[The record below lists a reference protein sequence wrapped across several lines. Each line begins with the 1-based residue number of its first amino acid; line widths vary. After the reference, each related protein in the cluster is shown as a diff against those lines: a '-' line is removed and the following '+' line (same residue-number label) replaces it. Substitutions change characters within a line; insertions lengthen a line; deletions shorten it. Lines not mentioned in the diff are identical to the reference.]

1 MDYPVVILSIILVIV
16 LYVLYSYF
24 NGKKTSL
31 GKARL
36 LGKSAT
42 TEEQTF
48 MSFKTVENPSSPN
61 YYISYWIYV
70 EEFRPTVNSEV
81 DTNLFDLNAVAGSNN
96 SIIGVRLS
104 RNGILTYNKNNTNEQ
119 IIVKSFPLQ
128 KWCHLIISV
137 ESNRVVDCYLDGKL
151 VKSQK
156 ESTALTTPSESSE
169 IKEIERSENNI
180 FIGAMERQPVTMD
193 PATAW
198 NLYTSGNG
206 GSFLAKMFSQYGVAI
221 QFIKDKKIKGEI
233 AFPP

>member
-1 MDYPVVILSIILVIV
+1 MDYPVIILSIILVIV

-24 NGKKTSL
+24 NSKKTSL

-42 TEEQTF
+42 TAEQNF
-48 MSFKTVENPSSPN
+48 MSFKTVDSPTSPN
-61 YYISYWIYV
+61 YYIAYWIYV
-70 EEFRPTVNSEV
+70 DEFRPTANNTV
-81 DTNLFDLNAVAGSNN
+81 DDNLFDLNTTAGGNR
-96 SIIGVRLS
+96 IIGVKLS
-104 RNGILTYNKNNTNEQ
+104 RTGVLYYNRTSKEEV
-119 IIVKSFPLQ
+119 IVSSFPLQ

-156 ESTALTTPSESSE
+156 ETTALATTTTASE
-169 IKEIERSENNI
+169 IKEIERVENNI
-180 FIGAMERQPVTMD
+180 FIGYMERQPVTMD

-198 NLYTSGNG
+198 NLYSAGSGGNFI
-206 GSFLAKMFSQYGVAI
+206 SKMFSQYGVAV
-221 QFIKDKKIKGEI
+221 QFTKDKKVRGEI

>member
-16 LYVLYSYF
+16 LYLLYSYF
-24 NGKKTSL
+24 NSKKTSL

-42 TEEQTF
+42 PLEQSF
-48 MSFKTVENPSSPN
+48 MSFMTVDKPSSPN

-70 EEFRPTVNSEV
+70 EEFRATKNSE
-81 DTNLFDLNAVAGSNN
+81 DDANLFNFKTTAGGENIVGVKLNRYGY
-96 SIIGVRLS
+96 LS
-104 RNGILTYNKNNTNEQ
+104 YTANGQERILT
-119 IIVKSFPLQ
+119 KSFPLQ
-128 KWCHLIISV
+128 KWCFLILSV

-156 ESTALTTPSESSE
+156 EPASLKPTTKLSVIE
-169 IKEIERSENNI
+169 EIERLENNI
-180 FIGAMERQPVTMD
+180 FIGAMERQPTTMD

-198 NLYTSGNG
+198 NLYSAGNG
-206 GSFLAKMFSQYGVAI
+206 GNFMSKMFSEYGVAV
-221 QFIKDKKIKGEI
+221 QFTKDKKIKAEI

>member
-1 MDYPVVILSIILVIV
+1 MDFPVVILSIILVIV

-24 NGKKTSL
+24 NSKKTSL

-42 TEEQTF
+42 TAEQNF
-48 MSFKTVENPSSPN
+48 MSFKTVDKPESPN

-70 EEFRPTVNSEV
+70 EEFRPTANSNA
-81 DTNLFDLNAVAGSNN
+81 DDNLFDLNN
-96 SIIGVRLS
+96 SGARIIGVKLS
-104 RNGILTYNKNNTNEQ
+104 RTGVLYYNTPSNEEV
-119 IIVKSFPLQ
+119 IVSSFPLQ

-156 ESTALTTPSESSE
+156 ETTALTATTTASE
-169 IKEIERSENNI
+169 IKEIERVENNI
-180 FIGAMERQPVTMD
+180 YVGFMERQPVTMD

-198 NLYTSGNG
+198 NLYSAGSGGN
-206 GSFLAKMFSQYGVAI
+206 SISKMFSQYGVAV
-221 QFIKDKKIKGEI
+221 QFTKDKKVKGEI

>member
-1 MDYPVVILSIILVIV
+1 MDFPVVILSIILVIV

-24 NGKKTSL
+24 NSKKTSL

-42 TEEQTF
+42 TAEQNF
-48 MSFKTVENPSSPN
+48 MSFKTVDKPESPN

-70 EEFRPTVNSEV
+70 EEFRPTANSNV
-81 DTNLFDLNAVAGSNN
+81 DDNLFDLKN
-96 SIIGVRLS
+96 SGTRIIGVKLS
-104 RNGILTYNKNNTNEQ
+104 RTGVLYYNTPSKEEV
-119 IIVKSFPLQ
+119 IVSSFPLQ

-156 ESTALTTPSESSE
+156 ETTALTATTTASE
-169 IKEIERSENNI
+169 IKEIERVENNI
-180 FIGAMERQPVTMD
+180 YVGFMERQPVTMD

-198 NLYTSGNG
+198 NLYSAGSGGN
-206 GSFLAKMFSQYGVAI
+206 SIAKTFSQYGVAV
-221 QFIKDKKIKGEI
+221 QFTKDKKVKGEI

>member
-24 NGKKTSL
+24 NSKKTSL

-42 TEEQTF
+42 TAEQNF
-48 MSFKTVENPSSPN
+48 MSFKTVDKPESPN

-70 EEFRPTVNSEV
+70 EEFRPTANSNV
-81 DTNLFDLNAVAGSNN
+81 DDNLFDLKN
-96 SIIGVRLS
+96 SVDRIIGVKLS
-104 RNGILTYNKNNTNEQ
+104 RTGVLYYNTSKEEV
-119 IIVKSFPLQ
+119 IVSSFPLQ

-156 ESTALTTPSESSE
+156 ETTALTATTTASE
-169 IKEIERSENNI
+169 IKEIERVENNI
-180 FIGAMERQPVTMD
+180 YVGFMERQPVTMD

-198 NLYTSGNG
+198 NLYSAGSGGN
-206 GSFLAKMFSQYGVAI
+206 SISKMFSQYGVAV
-221 QFIKDKKIKGEI
+221 QFTKDKKVKGEI

>member
-24 NGKKTSL
+24 NSKKTSL

-42 TEEQTF
+42 TAEQNF
-48 MSFKTVENPSSPN
+48 MSFKTVDSPTSPN

-70 EEFRPTVNSEV
+70 DEFRPTPNSDV
-81 DTNLFDLNAVAGSNN
+81 DANLFDLKATADGDR
-96 SIIGVRLS
+96 IIGVKLS
-104 RNGILTYNKNNTNEQ
+104 RTGVLYYNRSDNKEEV
-119 IIVKSFPLQ
+119 IVSSFPLQ

-156 ESTALTTPSESSE
+156 ETAALASTTTASE
-169 IKEIERSENNI
+169 IKEIERVDNNI
-180 FIGAMERQPVTMD
+180 FIGSMERQPVTMD

-198 NLYTSGNG
+198 NLYSAGSGGN
-206 GSFLAKMFSQYGVAI
+206 FIAKTFSQYGVAV
-221 QFIKDKKIKGEI
+221 QFTKDKKVRGEI